1 MNKLTKALVLG
12 SLILGLGACSSM
24 TTVSERETYAMP
36 SWYKSVNSLEQKD
49 GCSGKKNMFTLVVL
63 V

>member
-36 SWYKSVNSLEQKD
+36 SWYKKCCLSRQHTGQGSDWWQR
-49 GCSGKKNMFTLVVL
+49 G
-63 V
+63 